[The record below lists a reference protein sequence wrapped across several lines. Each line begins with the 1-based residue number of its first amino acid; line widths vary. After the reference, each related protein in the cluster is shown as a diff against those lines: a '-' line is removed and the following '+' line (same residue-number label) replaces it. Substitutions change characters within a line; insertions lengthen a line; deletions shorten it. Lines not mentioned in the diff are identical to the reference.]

1 MLCFVIGVF
10 VGALLA
16 FSILGFMAIYAED
29 RERQEEAERKR
40 EQDRQNMKKIE
51 DWYRSYY

>member
-29 RERQEEAERKR
+29 LEYQEEAKRKR
-40 EQDRQNMKKIE
+40 EQDRQNVKKIE

>member
-29 RERQEEAERKR
+29 REYQEEAERKR

>member
-16 FSILGFMAIYAED
+16 FSILGFMAIIAED
-29 RERQEEAERKR
+29 REYQEEAERKR